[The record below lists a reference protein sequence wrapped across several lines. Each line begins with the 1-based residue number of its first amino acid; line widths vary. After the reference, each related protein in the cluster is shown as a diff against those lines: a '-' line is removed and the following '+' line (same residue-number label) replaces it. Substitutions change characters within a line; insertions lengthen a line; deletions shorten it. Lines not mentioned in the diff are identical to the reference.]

1 MKDRVTYCKADGD
14 HRHSWAV
21 FVDGRMK
28 WNGMSR
34 EEAKWRADKEK
45 ALLARRIPEDDPRDV
60 SRKEVH
66 R

>member
-1 MKDRVTYCKADGD
+1 MKSRVTYRKADGD
-14 HRHSWAV
+14 HRYSWAV

-45 ALLARRIPEDDPRDV
+45 AALTTN
-60 SRKEVH
+60 S
-66 R
+66 